1 MKHNCHIACSKKAIF
16 PCRLKVSDKRKWTST
31 KSEVGRV
38 QNDGSTFSVQGS
50 KKTLAT
56 DVPYLGSEAADLH
69 DALDGEEDG
78 EDEIAVGQEV
88 GVVQGGAVV
97 LKWNGDRTVKVVTK
111 TAYK

>member
-1 MKHNCHIACSKKAIF
+1 MRAGAGHRWMTAAAPPRRCS
-16 PCRLKVSDKRKWTST
+16 SS
-31 KSEVGRV
+31 
-38 QNDGSTFSVQGS
+38 
-50 KKTLAT
+50 
-56 DVPYLGSEAADLH
+56 YLRSEAADLH

-111 TAYK
+111 TAYM